1 MIVSEYYVSAQFVE
15 IENEVVNRLDAL
27 IMSDSKTDEIS
38 KTFFVSQL
46 RQLFDNSQVDE
57 MLREQI
63 TSFLNSVDDF
73 LDLLLGLRALPE
85 GEEFA
90 DDRVLATVSGD
101 AYFVHQALVLMNPL
115 LSSGS

>member
-1 MIVSEYYVSAQFVE
+1 MHILYSMIISEHFVSGEFNE
-15 IENEVVNRLDAL
+15 IENEVVNKLDAL
-27 IMSDSKTDEIS
+27 FMSDTKTDEIS

-57 MLREQI
+57 ALREQV
-63 TSFLNSVDDF
+63 TTFLNSLDDF

-90 DDRVLATVSGD
+90 DDRVLATVSSIL
-101 AYFVHQALVLMNPL
+101 FVQ
-115 LSSGS
+115 GR